1 MSTEHTAT
9 TAAVEAER
17 RAIDADIA
25 PRRAKA
31 EKFIELVADDGV
43 NHPQVWKTLDRDPAL
58 CELERHARYAGAEA
72 RAAWLEAQR
81 HTTEEET

>member
-1 MSTEHTAT
+1 
-9 TAAVEAER
+9 
-17 RAIDADIA
+17 
-25 PRRAKA
+25 
-31 EKFIELVADDGV
+31 VADDGV